1 MPAFERDRWIVCRIA
16 YHVEGKPRDLLLFP
30 SQQRMH
36 ATSARWGEYIS
47 RVHGKQLSDR
57 LNCGS
62 IAAEFAPVSLSL
74 SLSTSASKYPLGP
87 TRPTCALELL
97 KFGRTFGGKNK
108 KKRGRKENTV
118 RNKVVSDKVVW
129 LFQVMHH
136 CRDERVNES
145 TGKSTNRSSIMPA

>member
-1 MPAFERDRWIVCRIA
+1 MDRMSNRVSCRRETARPPPLPLPTENACNFRPMGGIYITRARKTAIRPTELRLYRGRVCA
-16 YHVEGKPRDLLLFP
+16 CL
-30 SQQRMH
+30 
-36 ATSARWGEYIS
+36 
-47 RVHGKQLSDR
+47 
-57 LNCGS
+57 
-62 IAAEFAPVSLSL
+62 SLSL

-145 TGKSTNRSSIMPA
+145 TGKSTNRSPSIMPA

>member
-1 MPAFERDRWIVCRIA
+1 MVCRIA

-97 KFGRTFGGKNK
+97 KFGRTLEKIRKKGG
-108 KKRGRKENTV
+108 GRKTQFEI
-118 RNKVVSDKVVW
+118 K
-129 LFQVMHH
+129 
-136 CRDERVNES
+136 
-145 TGKSTNRSSIMPA
+145 